1 MRNKLDD
8 LKVYQLAIN
17 IGETVWK
24 TTEIVDPFS
33 KRSIGLQLVRAAD
46 SMSAN
51 ISEGYDQ

>member
-24 TTEIVDPFS
+24 TTETFDPFS

>member
-8 LKVYQLAIN
+8 LKVCQLAIN

-24 TTEIVDPFS
+24 TTEIFDPFS
-33 KRSIGLQLVRAAD
+33 KRSIGLQLLSAVD
-46 SMSAN
+46 SIAAN